1 MNQKRGNTV
10 TLQNVAEHA
19 GVSRATASLVVRGSH
34 SISEATR
41 EKVFASMRELGYVY
55 DRVAANLRSK
65 SSSTVGLIIMELA
78 NSFYSELLVGIHQE
92 LSKFGQTVLLGT
104 TFDSQTTQ
112 DRLMSTML
120 EHRVGGIILSAVPGS
135 SSEAVEKVQSL
146 GVPVVLVGRKIAD
159 GLCDYVG
166 VDNVLGA
173 ELAVNHLLRHGHRR
187 IGFIG
192 GFARLSSWQG
202 RKQGYD
208 NALRQAGIPVDPS
221 LVIESPA
228 TLQMGTELI
237 QKVMAVANPPTAVF
251 CYNDAIAIGAMMKLK
266 EMGITPGKDVA
277 IVGFDNIPEAAIF
290 SPKLST
296 VSSDIRTMGFHA
308 AHLLHARIEGLD
320 TNPQNVIVEP
330 RLIIRES
337 CACTADPALHD
348 RERKLSSAPPTETA
362 PL

>member
-1 MNQKRGNTV
+1 MNQKRGNNI
-10 TLQNVAEHA
+10 TLQKVAEHA

-34 SISEATR
+34 SISEATK
-41 EKVFASMRELGYVY
+41 EKVFKSMRELGYVY
-55 DRVAANLRSK
+55 DRIAANLRSK

-104 TFDSQTTQ
+104 TFDSQTNQ
-112 DRLMSTML
+112 DRLLSTML

-135 SSEAVEKVQSL
+135 SAEVVEKVRSW
-146 GVPVVLVGRKIAD
+146 GIPVVLVGRRIPGTQFD
-159 GLCDYVG
+159 FVG
-166 VDNVLGA
+166 VDNMVGA
-173 ELAVNHLLRHGHRR
+173 ELAVKHLLEHGHRR

-208 NALRQAGIPVDPS
+208 NALRQAGIPIDET

-228 TLQMGTELI
+228 TLQCGTELI
-237 QKVMAVANPPTAVF
+237 QKVMAVSAPPTAVL

-266 EMGITPGKDVA
+266 EMGIIPGKDIA
-277 IVGFDNIPEAAIF
+277 IIGFDDIPEAGIF

-296 VSSDIRTMGFHA
+296 VSSAIRSMGAHA
-308 AHLLHARIEGLD
+308 ATLLHSRMEGLD
-320 TNPQNVIVEP
+320 CEPQNIIVEP

-337 CACTADPALHD
+337 CACQGTL
-348 RERKLSSAPPTETA
+348 PPSGGKC
-362 PL
+362 